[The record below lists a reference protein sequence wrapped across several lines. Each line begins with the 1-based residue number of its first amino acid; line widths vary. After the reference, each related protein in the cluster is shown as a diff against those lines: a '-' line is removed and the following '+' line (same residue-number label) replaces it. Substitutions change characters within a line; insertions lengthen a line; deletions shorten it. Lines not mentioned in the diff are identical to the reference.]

1 MQRNVV
7 ECVTKTK
14 FLGVIIDNKLKWNDH
29 ITYVKSKISKTIGLF
44 YKMRQYLGRKA
55 LVNLYYI
62 LVFPYFIYCNEIWGN
77 ASSVHLDP
85 IIKIQK
91 RCVRI
96 ITYSDYLSSSEPIFQ
111 TLNILNFRKLVV
123 QRISLLMFKIYK
135 SDVPKPINILFRKN
149 NTYHSYNTRR
159 SDNLHTPV
167 GRTEAI
173 YKTFSFYGVHI
184 WNHISSNIQIDVSY
198 TSFKC
203 IVKTYIQNNN
213 ITIFR
218 LNF

>member
-44 YKMRQYLGRKA
+44 YKMRQYLGRTA
-55 LVNLYYI
+55 LVNLYYS
-62 LVFPYFIYCNEIWGN
+62 LVFPYLIYCNEICGN

-96 ITYSDYLSSSEPIFQ
+96 ITYFDYLSSSEPIFQ

-149 NTYHSYNTRR
+149 NTYHSYNTR

-184 WNHISSNIQIDVSY
+184 
-198 TSFKC
+198 
-203 IVKTYIQNNN
+203 
-213 ITIFR
+213 
-218 LNF
+218 

>member
-7 ECVTKTK
+7 ECVTRTK

-55 LVNLYYI
+55 LVNLYYS
-62 LVFPYFIYCNEIWGN
+62 LVFPYLIYCNEIWGN

-91 RCVRI
+91 RFVRI

-123 QRISLLMFKIYK
+123 QRISLLMFKIL
-135 SDVPKPINILFRKN
+135 SLMFPNQ
-149 NTYHSYNTRR
+149 S
-159 SDNLHTPV
+159 
-167 GRTEAI
+167 
-173 YKTFSFYGVHI
+173 
-184 WNHISSNIQIDVSY
+184 
-198 TSFKC
+198 
-203 IVKTYIQNNN
+203 
-213 ITIFR
+213 IFC
-218 LNF
+218 

>member
-44 YKMRQYLGRKA
+44 YKMRQYLGKTA
-55 LVNLYYI
+55 LVNLYYS
-62 LVFPYFIYCNEIWGN
+62 LVFSYLIYCNEIWGN

-135 SDVPKPINILFRKN
+135 SDVPPPQKKIIHIIRIIREEVTISIHLLVGQKRYTKHLAFMEFIYGIIYQVPYKLMFL
-149 NTYHSYNTRR
+149 TR
-159 SDNLHTPV
+159 L
-167 GRTEAI
+167 
-173 YKTFSFYGVHI
+173 
-184 WNHISSNIQIDVSY
+184 
-198 TSFKC
+198 
-203 IVKTYIQNNN
+203 
-213 ITIFR
+213 
-218 LNF
+218 LNV

>member
-14 FLGVIIDNKLKWNDH
+14 FLGVIIDNKLEWNDH

-44 YKMRQYLGRKA
+44 YKMRQYLGRTA
-55 LVNLYYI
+55 LVNLYYS

-91 RCVRI
+91 KCVRI

-123 QRISLLMFKIYK
+123 QRISLLIVLAKIYK

-149 NTYHSYNTRR
+149 S
-159 SDNLHTPV
+159 
-167 GRTEAI
+167 
-173 YKTFSFYGVHI
+173 
-184 WNHISSNIQIDVSY
+184 
-198 TSFKC
+198 C
-203 IVKTYIQNNN
+203 M
-213 ITIFR
+213 
-218 LNF
+218 

>member
-1 MQRNVV
+1 MWLNALQDS
-7 ECVTKTK
+7 K
-14 FLGVIIDNKLKWNDH
+14 FLGVIIDAKLKWNDH

-55 LVNLYYI
+55 LVNLYYS
-62 LVFPYFIYCNEIWGN
+62 LVFPYLIYCNEIRGN

-123 QRISLLMFKIYK
+123 QRISLLMFKIDK
-135 SDVPKPINILFRKN
+135 CDVPKPINILFRKN

-167 GRTEAI
+167 GQKRCTKHLAFMEFI
-173 YKTFSFYGVHI
+173 YGIIYQVPYKLMFL
-184 WNHISSNIQIDVSY
+184 
-198 TSFKC
+198 K
-203 IVKTYIQNNN
+203 
-213 ITIFR
+213 R
-218 LNF
+218 LLNV